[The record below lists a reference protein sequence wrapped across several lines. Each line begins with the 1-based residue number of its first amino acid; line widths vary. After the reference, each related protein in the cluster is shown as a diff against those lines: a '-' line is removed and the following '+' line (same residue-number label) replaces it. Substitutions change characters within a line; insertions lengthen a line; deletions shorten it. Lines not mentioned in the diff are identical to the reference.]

1 MEPGSQLFPQ
11 LNLLARHLPV
21 EGNLIPQAPVEQFA
35 PDHEGE
41 SSPVVGDCESRDLL
55 GNIAIFQGDPFPTF
69 LTTLNSMKNYVI
81 SREEEKA
88 LLSEFNKRND
98 IEAQR
103 IKRYLAMPDLSRTP
117 GSPLHEIMKRVTTLP
132 FLNDF
137 DHIDIPEVIPT
148 NILFDLFNFADDH
161 PARSK
166 SDTYY
171 IDSKNVLRTHDT
183 VMWYYFLNQPEIK
196 EKIAKK
202 ESFGVMCYGKV
213 YRKDEIDRRH
223 MNIFHQMGGLYLVPN
238 DKKVLVLDDLKA
250 VLSEIVQSVFG
261 KDTKFRFNP
270 DTFPYTDPS
279 LEVEV
284 EINGQWIEILG
295 GGMPRP
301 TVLKDFGVEGYNGWA
316 FGFGLERLAIIS
328 MQLPDIRLLWSED
341 PRVTKQLKLGQK
353 FVEVSKYP
361 AVVRD
366 ISFVVPNTFV
376 PNDYFDLVREL
387 VPDLI
392 EEVALID
399 KYENAKKFGEG
410 NISYAYRITYRS
422 LEKTLTSEEVD
433 ALHKKIEVATIDTFK
448 ATVR

>member
-1 MEPGSQLFPQ
+1 
-11 LNLLARHLPV
+11 
-21 EGNLIPQAPVEQFA
+21 
-35 PDHEGE
+35 
-41 SSPVVGDCESRDLL
+41 
-55 GNIAIFQGDPFPTF
+55 
-69 LTTLNSMKNYVI
+69 MKNYAI
-81 SREEEKA
+81 PRDEEKS
-88 LLSEFNKRND
+88 LLTELHKRED

-103 IKRYLAMPDLSRTP
+103 IKKYLAMADLSRTP
-117 GSPLHEIMKRVTTLP
+117 GSPLNEIMKRVTSLP
-132 FLNDF
+132 LLKDF

-148 NILFDLFNFADDH
+148 NILFDLFNFAADH

-183 VMWYYFLNQPEIK
+183 VMWYYYLNLPDIK
-196 EKIAKK
+196 KKIAEK

-213 YRKDEIDRRH
+213 YRKDEIDRHH

-238 DKKVLVLDDLKA
+238 SEKNLVLDDLKN

-261 KDTKFRFNP
+261 KDIKFRFNP

-301 TVLKDFGVEGYNGWA
+301 IVLKDFGVEGYNGWA

-341 PRVTKQLKLGQK
+341 TRVVKQLKLGNK

-361 AVVRD
+361 PVVRD
-366 ISFVVPNTFV
+366 ISFIVKNTFV
-376 PNDYFDLVREL
+376 PNDYFDLVRETA
-387 VPDLI
+387 PDLV
-392 EEVALID
+392 EEVELLD
-399 KYENAKKFGEG
+399 KYENVEKFGRDKV
-410 NISYAYRITYRS
+410 SYAYRITYRS
-422 LEKTLTSEEVD
+422 LDRTLTSEEVD
-433 ALHKKIEVATIDTFK
+433 TMHKKIEN
-448 ATVR
+448 ATVKNFGANIR